1 MNILFLVSAILIKRL
16 HSNQNSKIM
25 EQQEKVP
32 KSIYEKMSDIQGLN
46 IQITKDKQAHGY
58 AYATL
63 DQIMDKLSPILKEHR
78 LLLHHITDFDVEK
91 AKSYLKTIITDIDA
105 PQNTFSCVTYLD
117 DTITL
122 PGQNKVMV
130 TGSLITY
137 YRRYHVTSMFGLTT
151 ETDTDAGGAIQNGK
165 TAKATGRSVE
175 AAGVVEKPT
184 DFIAIFT
191 NMIAK
196 GKSKETIEKQFA
208 SYQAKMTEEQVN
220 AIKVLITN
228 IK

>member
-1 MNILFLVSAILIKRL
+1 
-16 HSNQNSKIM
+16 M

-63 DQIMDKLSPILKEHR
+63 DQIMEKLSPILKENR
-78 LLLHHITDFDVEK
+78 LLLYHLTDFDAEK
-91 AKSYLKTIITDIDA
+91 SKSYLKTIIADIDA

-151 ETDTDAGGAIQNGK
+151 ETDTDAGGAVQPGK
-165 TAKATGRSVE
+165 TVKAVGRSVE
-175 AAGVVEKPT
+175 AAGAVEKPT

-196 GKSKETIEKQFA
+196 GKPKETIEKQFA
-208 SYQAKMTEEQVN
+208 SYQAKMNEEQIT
-220 AIKVLITN
+220 AIKALITN